1 MLPAILVIEDETTL
15 AKNIRTYLIRY
26 GFDVHIANTGTD
38 GLKEFERFKPDIVL
52 LDIHLPDIDGLEVL
66 EKLRSLDAQAKVI
79 MITGESNVKVAVAA
93 MKVGAYDYLSKPIG
107 LKELKLVVEKAAR

>member
-1 MLPAILVIEDETTL
+1 
-15 AKNIRTYLIRY
+15 
-26 GFDVHIANTGTD
+26 
-38 GLKEFERFKPDIVL
+38 
-52 LDIHLPDIDGLEVL
+52 L

-107 LKELKLVVEKAAR
+107 LKELQLVVEKAAR